1 MTTNF
6 WFVQTSRRVNGMRQD
21 NGGDDDDDGGGG
33 GGDDNRD
40 FTIQRRD
47 GDKNVA

>member
-1 MTTNF
+1 M
-6 WFVQTSRRVNGMRQD
+6 SQD
-21 NGGDDDDDGGGG
+21 NGGDGDGGGGGGG

-40 FTIQRRD
+40 FKIQRRD

>member
-1 MTTNF
+1 M
-6 WFVQTSRRVNGMRQD
+6 SQD
-21 NGGDDDDDGGGG
+21 NGGDGDDGGGGGG

-40 FTIQRRD
+40 FKIQRRD

>member
-1 MTTNF
+1 M
-6 WFVQTSRRVNGMRQD
+6 SQD